1 MKITVSQLRKVIK
14 EEVTKAMSE
23 APEVL
28 PERVESLKP
37 GTQVH
42 VEEADG
48 KNSSLAVVKSVDK
61 MSNPPTAEIQ
71 WKEVSTHADRTEGEM
86 ATIFW
91 NELAGDW
98 SYEGDVD
105 GAVYNVW
112 FSTPG
117 KTVSPSWIEP
127 PPVFM
132 PPSAGARS
140 RKASNR

>member
-23 APEVL
+23 VAEGL
-28 PERVESLKP
+28 PERVESLNP

-71 WKEVSTHADRTEGEM
+71 WKEVLTHADRTEGEM

-91 NELAGDW
+91 NELAGEW

-105 GAVYNVW
+105 G
-112 FSTPG
+112 G
-117 KTVSPSWIEP
+117 
-127 PPVFM
+127 
-132 PPSAGARS
+132 SAIYLS
-140 RKASNR
+140 LIHI